1 MQRRTDSDHEWRW
14 LLRARDFKQLES
26 SSAGLLR
33 AFASAA
39 RSTDPVAAAAALATA
54 ALAAAALAA
63 ALAAAAFAAA
73 LAATALSATDA
84 AALAAAEPAA
94 ASAATLAP
102 ATLTAAAVAA
112 TTNGLHRRLH
122 VFFQW
127 RLPGWWDKLADRF
140 VWRCCRL

>member
-63 ALAAAAFAAA
+63 AALAVPAASEPAAAVAVPTAAQPVA
-73 LAATALSATDA
+73 
-84 AALAAAEPAA
+84 AAAEPVAA
-94 ASAATLAP
+94 AAVPAA
-102 ATLTAAAVAA
+102 AAAVAA
-112 TTNGLHRRLH
+112 VAVPPWRRVH
-122 VFFQW
+122 K
-127 RLPGWWDKLADRF
+127 RLYIARRWHHKG
-140 VWRCCRL
+140 RLG